1 MSIEKAKVYLRQF
14 GAEDRVIEFPVSSAT
29 VELAAE
35 AAHCEPARIAKTLS
49 FRSND
54 GVILIVASGDTKID
68 NPKYKARLG
77 CKARMLAF

>member
-1 MSIEKAKVYLRQF
+1 MSIEKAKAYLRQF

-49 FRSND
+49 FQDRQPEVQGAVRLQGAD
-54 GVILIVASGDTKID
+54 
-68 NPKYKARLG
+68 ARV
-77 CKARMLAF
+77 